1 MRRSLAPSA
10 HPNPNPN
17 PNPNANR
24 EQLGAFSLH
33 FWVNYVDLGRSF
45 PPACQG
51 RAPEDPD
58 CGIRLK
64 STPQELRDRLHAP
77 ALLARAAEEVRAFT
91 SRPQAEQVRASVQR
105 QRQPDDAGPESEAD
119 PASRRPR
126 IACWVRQPQP

>member
-17 PNPNANR
+17 PNPNANC

-45 PPACQG
+45 PPACQA

-58 CGIRLK
+58 CGI
-64 STPQELRDRLHAP
+64 
-77 ALLARAAEEVRAFT
+77 
-91 SRPQAEQVRASVQR
+91 
-105 QRQPDDAGPESEAD
+105 
-119 PASRRPR
+119 
-126 IACWVRQPQP
+126 